1 MNKTLAYWRKGEIK
15 MPRRETSPE
24 YLKRLNQYEY
34 LRVAEAATVTSK
46 GRSIL
51 YQAIYAGELRALRQ
65 GHRGYL
71 VRRKDL
77 DTWMEN
83 FA

>member
-1 MNKTLAYWRKGEIK
+1 VNGTLAYRRKGKIK

-24 YLKRLNQYEY
+24 YLKRLNQNEY
-34 LRVAEAATVTSK
+34 LRIAEAATLTSK

-51 YQAIYAGELRALRQ
+51 YQAIYAGELKALKQ
-65 GHRGYL
+65 DQRGYL
-71 VRRKDL
+71 IHRMDL
-77 DTWMEN
+77 DKWMQS